1 MAQDSG
7 VGWGAGTRPAQRLL
21 CVARENDLLT
31 GIKGVKE
38 DGPLNPAIV
47 SSLLECPLAPPTR
60 APVHTVGL
68 WDGPGEDPSLG
79 AGVIRSKGA
88 LSRRAGAASRGRG
101 ILRLSKQG
109 VTHGSFFLRR
119 AGRRWLIGGGLMR
132 GEPSPGAH
140 LEFFTTSG
148 LSVLRQTISFLQTS
162 VSPLQSTS

>member
-1 MAQDSG
+1 M
-7 VGWGAGTRPAQRLL
+7 GWGAGTRPAQRLL

-68 WDGPGEDPSLG
+68 RDGPGEDPSLG

-88 LSRRAGAASRGRG
+88 LSRRAGAASRGREDTETQQTG
-101 ILRLSKQG
+101 GDPRKLLSKKSWKK
-109 VTHGSFFLRR
+109 VVDRR
-119 AGRRWLIGGGLMR
+119 RSNER
-132 GEPSPGAH
+132 
-140 LEFFTTSG
+140 
-148 LSVLRQTISFLQTS
+148 
-162 VSPLQSTS
+162 